1 MVAAHAESAHIPS
14 RSNAG
19 PAAVRLWVMVHI
31 SHHITESAID
41 RMRIHHF
48 LVGIAARCSL
58 LDVKLVKECSVRVHV
73 LL

>member
-1 MVAAHAESAHIPS
+1 
-14 RSNAG
+14 
-19 PAAVRLWVMVHI
+19 MVHI